1 MERMTLMFSTAARGL
16 LSAADRRRRRGVM
29 AMWVLSVLALL
40 LFGVMPKSGKTVTF
54 GLSLGGEFV
63 TLPDWALSAKVGAI
77 AFGLLASAASI
88 AAWFMATKG
97 RKILAPAIIFGV
109 GLLMSFMSW
118 AVAGQMMPLTGL
130 LQGGLLLSVP
140 IIYGSMSGVLC
151 ERSGVVNI
159 AIEGQLLAG
168 AFASAVVAS
177 LTHSA
182 VYGFIVAPIAGI
194 LISLIL
200 ATFAIKYAI
209 DQIILGVVINVLV
222 IGLTSFLYKRLL
234 IPYQFTWNMPPTI
247 SPISIPILGKIPIIG
262 PIFFQQTI
270 IVYLMYAVVAIVHI
284 SLFKTRWGLRVRA
297 VGEHPTA
304 ADSVGINVN
313 RTRFKNVLWAGA
325 VAGLGGAFFT
335 LGSVGAFGKEMTA
348 GKGFIALAALIFGR
362 WSPLGAVAAGLLFGF
377 ADNLQSVLSIIG
389 TPIPSQFMLM
399 APYIA
404 TIIAVTGLVGRV
416 RAPAADGKAY
426 QRGQS

>member
-1 MERMTLMFSTAARGL
+1 MSPI
-16 LSAADRRRRRGVM
+16 LSGAERRRRHGVEVM
-29 AMWVLSVLALL
+29 GGFSAIAVLV
-40 LFGVMPKSGKTVTF
+40 FGVLPKGHKVVTF
-54 GLSLGGEFV
+54 ALSLGGEFV
-63 TLPDWALSAKVGAI
+63 SLPDWVISAKTGGLAFALLSAVAAVI
-77 AFGLLASAASI
+77 AWIMAAKRR
-88 AAWFMATKG
+88 T
-97 RKILAPAIIFGV
+97 ILAPSLIFGV
-109 GLLMSFMSW
+109 GLVMSFMCW
-118 AVAGQMMPLTGL
+118 AVAGQLMPLTGL
-130 LQGGLLLSVP
+130 LQGALLLSVP

-182 VYGFIVAPIAGI
+182 LFGFIVAPIAGI
-194 LISLIL
+194 MISLIL

-234 IPYQFTWNMPPTI
+234 IPYQQTWNTPPTI
-247 SPISIPILGKIPIIG
+247 SPISVPILGKIPIIG

-284 SLFKTRWGLRVRA
+284 ALFKTRWGLRVRA
-297 VGEHPTA
+297 VGEHPMA
-304 ADSVGINVN
+304 ADSVGIAVN

-325 VAGLGGAFFT
+325 VAGLGGSFFT
-335 LGSVGAFGKEMTA
+335 LGAVGSFGKEMTA

-377 ADNLQSVLSIIG
+377 ADNLQSVLTIVG

-399 APYIA
+399 APYVA

-416 RAPAADGKAY
+416 RAPAADGQPY
-426 QRGQS
+426 QRGKN

>member
-1 MERMTLMFSTAARGL
+1 MERMSQI
-16 LSAADRRRRRGVM
+16 LSAAERRRRHGVEVM
-29 AMWVLSVLALL
+29 GGFSAIAVLV
-40 LFGVMPKSGKTVTF
+40 FGVLPKGHKVVTF
-54 GLSLGGEFV
+54 ALSLGGEFV
-63 TLPDWALSAKVGAI
+63 PLPDWVISAKTGGLAFALLSAV
-77 AFGLLASAASI
+77 AAVI
-88 AAWFMATKG
+88 AWFMAANRRT
-97 RKILAPAIIFGV
+97 ILAPSLIFGV
-109 GLLMSFMSW
+109 GLVMSFMCW
-118 AVAGQMMPLTGL
+118 AVAGQLMPLTGL
-130 LQGGLLLSVP
+130 LQGALLLSVP

-182 VYGFIVAPIAGI
+182 LFGFIVAPIAGI

-234 IPYQFTWNMPPTI
+234 IPYQQTWNTPPTI

-284 SLFKTRWGLRVRA
+284 ALFKTRWGLRVRA
-297 VGEHPTA
+297 VGEHPMA
-304 ADSVGINVN
+304 ADSVGIAVN

-325 VAGLGGAFFT
+325 VAGLGGSFFT
-335 LGSVGAFGKEMTA
+335 LGAVGSFGKEMTA

-377 ADNLQSVLSIIG
+377 ADNLQSVLTIVG

-399 APYIA
+399 APYVA

-416 RAPAADGKAY
+416 RAPAADGQPY
-426 QRGQS
+426 QRGKN